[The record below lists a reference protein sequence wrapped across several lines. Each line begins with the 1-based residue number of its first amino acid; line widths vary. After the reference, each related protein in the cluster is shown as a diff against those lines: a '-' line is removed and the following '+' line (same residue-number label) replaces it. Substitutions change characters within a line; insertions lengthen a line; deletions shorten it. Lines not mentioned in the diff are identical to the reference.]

1 VRSAPVPRSGRRL
14 TLVAR
19 SRRAHTSQAA
29 TGAGVLGN
37 DGTNPVR
44 SVEGRVLQVDRTT
57 HGFVAGVQPAKNI
70 NPGGAAADLA
80 RDVAGTSAA
89 GKQHWTQ
96 SELSYASS
104 SGTSGQR
111 ALFGQRETKF
121 FRAKSA
127 AKQRRPNTAGGGGN
141 DLRSRSMHAEGTW
154 NDFHAGQ
161 RGTGSG
167 SVDAAGRRPASASG
181 ISAQLSYCQEHHPFE
196 RSFQYAPA
204 ASATHEESF
213 WGESVNPALA
223 SHPGI
228 EDQDMPTFGFGGPG
242 QGGQL
247 SHRPPSPPFSSHHHQ
262 RVKGYGDYESPHS
275 PVSGQFTSSFV
286 EAAAA
291 AGVSGV
297 YEAGA
302 AQNNGGGIES
312 QPSWM
317 EEMSLMSSEA
327 FADDEVNNGS
337 SGPMGEA
344 EELSQIWLSSSALSD
359 DVRQRAFDRREK
371 SYVDVLGQRPMPIDE
386 RVGVT
391 AWGAAHPKEIYDD
404 HNPALKQEDMRRREE
419 DVLEGRRR
427 RIAMDSRYMEQT
439 QLRRAAQRKAA
450 QRKAQRAAAAAMGR
464 GEPFAIRR
472 GKAGQW
478 SSGFMPVQANA

>member
-1 VRSAPVPRSGRRL
+1 
-14 TLVAR
+14 
-19 SRRAHTSQAA
+19 
-29 TGAGVLGN
+29 
-37 DGTNPVR
+37 
-44 SVEGRVLQVDRTT
+44 
-57 HGFVAGVQPAKNI
+57 
-70 NPGGAAADLA
+70 
-80 RDVAGTSAA
+80 
-89 GKQHWTQ
+89 
-96 SELSYASS
+96 
-104 SGTSGQR
+104 
-111 ALFGQRETKF
+111 
-121 FRAKSA
+121 
-127 AKQRRPNTAGGGGN
+127 
-141 DLRSRSMHAEGTW
+141 
-154 NDFHAGQ
+154 
-161 RGTGSG
+161 
-167 SVDAAGRRPASASG
+167 
-181 ISAQLSYCQEHHPFE
+181 
-196 RSFQYAPA
+196 
-204 ASATHEESF
+204 
-213 WGESVNPALA
+213 
-223 SHPGI
+223 
-228 EDQDMPTFGFGGPG
+228 
-242 QGGQL
+242 
-247 SHRPPSPPFSSHHHQ
+247 
-262 RVKGYGDYESPHS
+262 
-275 PVSGQFTSSFV
+275 
-286 EAAAA
+286 
-291 AGVSGV
+291 
-297 YEAGA
+297 
-302 AQNNGGGIES
+302 
-312 QPSWM
+312 M

-327 FADDEVNNGS
+327 FADDEVNDGS